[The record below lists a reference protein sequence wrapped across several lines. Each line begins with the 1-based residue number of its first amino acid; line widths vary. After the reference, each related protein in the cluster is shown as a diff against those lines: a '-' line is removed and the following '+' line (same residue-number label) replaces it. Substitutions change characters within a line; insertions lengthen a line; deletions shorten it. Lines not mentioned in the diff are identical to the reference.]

1 MFDIGFWEIV
11 LISVIGLVVLGPQRL
26 PIAIRTV
33 LKWVNTAKHMANSV
47 KNEIS
52 QELELHEMNEN
63 MIKATKQGLKEL
75 DPDLKASIDEMK
87 SNVESLTR
95 PYKNNVDDLMNA
107 SSTLKKDKTPAVP
120 VIETATSEA
129 PISEPILSKV
139 VSENQTSSQ
148 AVKPA
153 DEQST
158 DSVGQDTTDQVKA
171 TSEKIS
177 QQEK

>member
-1 MFDIGFWEIV
+1 MFDIGFWEIM

-33 LKWVNTAKHMANSV
+33 MKWVNTAKSMANSV

-63 MIKATKQGLKEL
+63 MIKASKQGLDKI

-87 SNVESLTR
+87 ESVEQLTR

-107 SSTLKKDKTPAVP
+107 QAKSQKEVKIA
-120 VIETATSEA
+120 EA
-129 PISEPILSKV
+129 QTQALTENEKSEPNISKAKP
-139 VSENQTSSQ
+139 SEPTPS
-148 AVKPA
+148 K
-153 DEQST
+153 T
-158 DSVGQDTTDQVKA
+158 
-171 TSEKIS
+171 IS

>member
-1 MFDIGFWEIV
+1 MFDIGFWEIM

-33 LKWVNTAKHMANSV
+33 LKWVNTAKSMANSV

-63 MIKATKQGLKEL
+63 MIKASKQGLDKI

-87 SNVESLTR
+87 ESVEQLTH

-107 SSTLKKDKTPAVP
+107 QAKSQKETTAEADTKALTENKNEK
-120 VIETATSEA
+120 IE
-129 PISEPILSKV
+129 
-139 VSENQTSSQ
+139 QTSSEPMPT
-148 AVKPA
+148 KTIP
-153 DEQST
+153 
-158 DSVGQDTTDQVKA
+158 
-171 TSEKIS
+171 

>member
-1 MFDIGFWEIV
+1 MFDIGFWEIM

-33 LKWVNTAKHMANSV
+33 LKWVNTAKSMANSV

-63 MIKATKQGLKEL
+63 MIKASKQGLDKI

-87 SNVESLTR
+87 ESVEQLTR

-107 SSTLKKDKTPAVP
+107 QAKSQKEAKAVDTHTQALTKN
-120 VIETATSEA
+120 EKSEA
-129 PISEPILSKV
+129 TISKV
-139 VSENQTSSQ
+139 TPSELAPSKTI
-148 AVKPA
+148 P
-153 DEQST
+153 
-158 DSVGQDTTDQVKA
+158 
-171 TSEKIS
+171 

>member
-1 MFDIGFWEIV
+1 MFDIGFWEIM

-33 LKWVNTAKHMANSV
+33 LKWVNTAKSMANSV

-63 MIKATKQGLKEL
+63 MIKASKQGLDKI

-87 SNVESLTR
+87 ESVEQLTR

-107 SSTLKKDKTPAVP
+107 QAKSQK
-120 VIETATSEA
+120 EA
-129 PISEPILSKV
+129 KIAEAQTQALTENEKSEPNISKAKP
-139 VSENQTSSQ
+139 SEPTPS
-148 AVKPA
+148 K
-153 DEQST
+153 T
-158 DSVGQDTTDQVKA
+158 
-171 TSEKIS
+171 IS

>member
-1 MFDIGFWEIV
+1 MFDIGFWEIM

-33 LKWVNTAKHMANSV
+33 LKWVNTAKSMANSV

-63 MIKATKQGLKEL
+63 MIKASKQGLDKI

-87 SNVESLTR
+87 ESVEQLTR

-107 SSTLKKDKTPAVP
+107 QAKSQKETKAVDSDTQALTENEKSEVTISKTK
-120 VIETATSEA
+120 TSEPA
-129 PISEPILSKV
+129 PSK
-139 VSENQTSSQ
+139 TI
-148 AVKPA
+148 P
-153 DEQST
+153 
-158 DSVGQDTTDQVKA
+158 
-171 TSEKIS
+171 

>member
-1 MFDIGFWEIV
+1 MFDIGFWEIM

-33 LKWVNTAKHMANSV
+33 MKWVNTAKSMANSV

-63 MIKATKQGLKEL
+63 MIKASKQGLDKI

-87 SNVESLTR
+87 ESVEQLTR

-107 SSTLKKDKTPAVP
+107 QAKSQKEAKAVDTDTQALTKN
-120 VIETATSEA
+120 EKSEA
-129 PISEPILSKV
+129 TISKV
-139 VSENQTSSQ
+139 TPSELAPSKTI
-148 AVKPA
+148 P
-153 DEQST
+153 
-158 DSVGQDTTDQVKA
+158 
-171 TSEKIS
+171 

>member
-33 LKWVNTAKHMANSV
+33 LKWVNTAKSMANSV

-75 DPDLKASIDEMK
+75 DPNLKASIDEMK

-95 PYKNNVDDLMNA
+95 PYKNNVDDLMKEKSPINQ
-107 SSTLKKDKTPAVP
+107 
-120 VIETATSEA
+120 TAADAKLDQVA
-129 PISEPILSKV
+129 PNES
-139 VSENQTSSQ
+139 SENPEDDQEKIIS
-148 AVKPA
+148 KNP
-153 DEQST
+153 
-158 DSVGQDTTDQVKA
+158 TDQ
-171 TSEKIS
+171 IP
-177 QQEK
+177 QQGK

>member
-1 MFDIGFWEIV
+1 MFDIGFWEIM

-33 LKWVNTAKHMANSV
+33 LKWVNTAKSMANSV

-63 MIKATKQGLKEL
+63 MIKASKQGLNKI

-87 SNVESLTR
+87 ESVEQLTR

-107 SSTLKKDKTPAVP
+107 QAKSQKETTGEADTKALTENKNEKT
-120 VIETATSEA
+120 E
-129 PISEPILSKV
+129 
-139 VSENQTSSQ
+139 QTSSEPMPT
-148 AVKPA
+148 KTIP
-153 DEQST
+153 
-158 DSVGQDTTDQVKA
+158 
-171 TSEKIS
+171 

>member
-1 MFDIGFWEIV
+1 MFDIGFWEIM

-33 LKWVNTAKHMANSV
+33 MKWVNTAKSMANSV

-63 MIKATKQGLKEL
+63 MIKASKQGLDKI

-87 SNVESLTR
+87 ESVEQLTR

-107 SSTLKKDKTPAVP
+107 QAKSQKEAKAVDTDTQALTENEKSEATISKTK
-120 VIETATSEA
+120 TSELA
-129 PISEPILSKV
+129 PSEPAPSK
-139 VSENQTSSQ
+139 TI
-148 AVKPA
+148 P
-153 DEQST
+153 
-158 DSVGQDTTDQVKA
+158 
-171 TSEKIS
+171 